1 MNMSLAKMQ
10 PAYKQAYET
19 KVEMVCT
26 KGNEVVI
33 FKL

>member
-1 MNMSLAKMQ
+1 MSLAKMQ

-26 KGNEVVI
+26 LKGNEVMI
-33 FKL
+33 LKL